1 MASVALGMSKPSN
14 FRDSLSFSKSIN
26 GFDSPIQSGNCDKAQ
41 HPISDIMKWKTRTS
55 NFVDS
60 DNTKRANVMDV
71 FIVTSRLMQPITLK
85 PSLILISAE
94 SKVSLDRKL
103 CIPVIP
109 IGLVC
114 PHLCGY
120 MMYMLAINGFPV
132 QLQLKKLLEMNGN
145 IPINMFCWC
154 KSANKNP
161 NFEAKNIATVKSHRP
176 RDIAKTFWPC
186 SVPTNLYVTVS
197 CL

>member
-1 MASVALGMSKPSN
+1 
-14 FRDSLSFSKSIN
+14 
-26 GFDSPIQSGNCDKAQ
+26 
-41 HPISDIMKWKTRTS
+41 
-55 NFVDS
+55 
-60 DNTKRANVMDV
+60 
-71 FIVTSRLMQPITLK
+71 MQPITLR

-120 MMYMLAINGFPV
+120 MMYMLAIKRIPV
-132 QLQLKKLLEMNGN
+132 QLQLKKLLDMIEN

-161 NFEAKNIATVKSHRP
+161 NFEAKNIAIVKSHRP
-176 RDIAKTFWPC
+176 RDIAKTFWSC
-186 SVPTNLYVTVS
+186 GVPTNLHVTVS